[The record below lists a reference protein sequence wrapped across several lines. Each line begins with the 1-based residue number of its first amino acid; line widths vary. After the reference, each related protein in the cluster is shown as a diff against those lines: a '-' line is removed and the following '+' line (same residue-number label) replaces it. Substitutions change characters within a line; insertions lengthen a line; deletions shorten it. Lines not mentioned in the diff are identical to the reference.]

1 MRRLHIIGIGAGD
14 PDYVTMQAVK
24 AMRQTDVFFVVDKG
38 AEKDSLVALRREI
51 LERYIPSP
59 HYRIVEI
66 EEPARDRT
74 SAAYRA
80 AVETWRHERAVR
92 YEAAFLANLAD
103 GECGAILVWGDPA
116 LYDSTLAIVEDVIER
131 GNIALDIEVIPG
143 ISSVQALVA
152 KHQVTLNRVGEAI
165 QVTTGRR
172 LRAGLPTEAENV
184 VVMLDAECSFR
195 QVADPSLTIYWGAY
209 IGTDDEI
216 LVSGPLP
223 EVMDEIDRVRSEAR
237 VRHGWIM
244 DTYLIRKTDA

>member
-1 MRRLHIIGIGAGD
+1 MRRLLIIGIGAGD
-14 PDYVTMQAVK
+14 PDYVTMQAIK
-24 AMRQTDVFFVVDKG
+24 AMQQTDVFFVVDKG

-51 LERYIPSP
+51 LERYVPATG
-59 HYRIVEI
+59 YRIVEM
-66 EEPARDRT
+66 EEPARNRT

-80 AVETWRHERAVR
+80 AVETWRQERAVR

-103 GECGAILVWGDPA
+103 DERGAILVWGDPS
-116 LYDSTLAIVEDVIER
+116 LYDSTLAIVEDVVGR
-131 GNIALDIEVIPG
+131 GNIHLDIEVIPG
-143 ISSVQALVA
+143 ISSVQALAA

-184 VVMLDAECSFR
+184 VVMLDAECSF
-195 QVADPSLTIYWGAY
+195 QQLADPSLTIYWGAY

-223 EVMDEIDRVRSEAR
+223 EVMDEIERVRTEAR
-237 VRHGWIM
+237 ARHGWIM
-244 DTYLIRKTDA
+244 DTYLIRKTDP